1 MTLNLSTLKAD
12 LEALTEDELNNV
24 RSILVS
30 VVSDRKRENEIPK
43 QITELQVQY
52 LTGCDLATGG
62 VWIQPTGAHDA
73 YPKNW
78 EVTHN
83 SSTWV
88 SLVDNNTWKPGVSG
102 WRQNG
107 TKAASA
113 WIQPTGAHDAYF
125 LNSTVTYKNNTWK
138 STVDSNVWEPGVF
151 GWTKI

>member
-1 MTLNLSTLKAD
+1 MAINLSTLEAD
-12 LEALTEDELNNV
+12 LTALTDEDLSLI
-24 RSILVS
+24 RSILVR
-30 VVSDRKRENEIPK
+30 VVTERKRQNEIPK
-43 QITELQVQY
+43 QITKLQIQY
-52 LTGCDLATGG
+52 LTGRDLATGG
-62 VWIQPTGAHDA
+62 AWVQPTGAHDA

-88 SLVDNNTWKPGVSG
+88 SRVDNNTWEPGVSG
-102 WRQNG
+102 WKQKG
-107 TKAASA
+107 TEAASA

-125 LNSTVTYKNNTWK
+125 LNSTVTYKNKTWK

>member
-1 MTLNLSTLKAD
+1 MGLNISTLKAD
-12 LEALTEDELNNV
+12 LEILTDDELNTV

-30 VVSDRKRENEIPK
+30 VVSERKRQNEIPK
-43 QITELQVQY
+43 QITELQIQY
-52 LTGCDLATGG
+52 LTGRDLATG
-62 VWIQPTGAHDA
+62 VAWVQPTGAHDA

-88 SLVDNNTWKPGVSG
+88 SLVDNNTWEPGVSG

-138 STVDSNVWEPGVF
+138 STVDSNVWEPSVF